1 MPQQFAQMQEK
12 PIHSRRQDKQGQFN
26 EQAEQQLVD
35 FNQDVSS
42 FEETAEPA
50 SIYPNNPGRPTG
62 PYSLPQYEPP
72 AKVAQSTGSW
82 QQKTNIPAQAHG
94 VPGSASGPSKSV
106 NPFSSTSPASG
117 ESSAGKSARKKLEWE
132 KANSYLNDLGQ
143 GKVKL
148 SLDNLSIS
156 SGISPVKR
164 DNGAEKSMPSIQAQS
179 NYSYMQPA
187 DGLQPFA
194 TFRQDGL
201 APANEGPPSQG
212 STRGLRPPVAAAFQS
227 NSGSFADGGFSQNSF
242 F

>member
-164 DNGAEKSMPSIQAQS
+164 DNGAERSMPSIQAQS